1 MAVNF
6 TQALVN
12 ARRRASISGRPLSQ
26 QETAGIA
33 AGEAATSSERAAR
46 LKSLRLQERQLAQQN
61 EQFRKEQEFKEKQA
75 EKEERTAMGSAVGT
89 LVGAGAVVGGA
100 VMGGW
105 GAGVGM
111 AALATPLGWGALAGG
126 ALLGGIFGG
135 NTHLC
140 TEASHVLGK
149 IDNRHLRAYQKLRY
163 YAKENLPSC
172 YRFYNDRGSEIIAG
186 IRDAFP
192 EPRQYREWWEEFYDK
207 IIAPMLDL
215 SPEDT
220 VAYYNYA
227 IHVRDVL
234 IPAYAPHQKAE
245 FDELWHKDMMEV
257 S

>member
-12 ARRRASISGRPLSQ
+12 ARRRANISGRPLSQ

-33 AGEAATSSERAAR
+33 AGEASVSSERAAR

-61 EQFRKEQEFKEKQA
+61 EQFRREQEFKEKQA
-75 EKEERTAMGSAVGT
+75 RIEERTALASS
-89 LVGAGAVVGGA
+89 VGGA
-100 VMGGW
+100 VGV
-105 GAGVGM
+105 GAGYYIGTTVGSIGG
-111 AALATPLGWGALAGG
+111 PVGAIIGG
-126 ALLGGIFGG
+126 AIGSSIGGMFG

-140 TEASHVLGK
+140 TEASHVLDK

-172 YRFYNDRGSEIIAG
+172 YRFYNDRGVEIIAG

-257 S
+257 A

>member
-1 MAVNF
+1 MF
-6 TQALVN
+6 
-12 ARRRASISGRPLSQ
+12 
-26 QETAGIA
+26 
-33 AGEAATSSERAAR
+33 
-46 LKSLRLQERQLAQQN
+46 
-61 EQFRKEQEFKEKQA
+61 
-75 EKEERTAMGSAVGT
+75 
-89 LVGAGAVVGGA
+89 
-100 VMGGW
+100 
-105 GAGVGM
+105 
-111 AALATPLGWGALAGG
+111 
-126 ALLGGIFGG
+126 G

-140 TEASHVLGK
+140 TEASHVLDK

-257 S
+257 A

>member
-12 ARRRASISGRPLSQ
+12 ARRRANISGRPLSQ

-33 AGEAATSSERAAR
+33 AGEASVSSERAAR

-75 EKEERTAMGSAVGT
+75 RIEERTALASS
-89 LVGAGAVVGGA
+89 VGGA
-100 VMGGW
+100 VGL
-105 GAGVGM
+105 GAGYYIGTTVGSIGG
-111 AALATPLGWGALAGG
+111 PVGAIIGG
-126 ALLGGIFGG
+126 AIGSSIGGMFG

-140 TEASHVLGK
+140 TEASHVLDK

-172 YRFYNDRGSEIIAG
+172 YRFYNDRGVEIIAG

-257 S
+257 A

>member
-12 ARRRASISGRPLSQ
+12 ARRRANISGRPLSQ

-75 EKEERTAMGSAVGT
+75 RIEERTALASS
-89 LVGAGAVVGGA
+89 VGGA
-100 VMGGW
+100 VGL
-105 GAGVGM
+105 GAGYYIGTTVGSIGG
-111 AALATPLGWGALAGG
+111 PVGAIIGG
-126 ALLGGIFGG
+126 AIGSSIGGMFG

-140 TEASHVLGK
+140 TEASHVLDK

-192 EPRQYREWWEEFYDK
+192 EPRQYREWWEEFYDR

-257 S
+257 A

>member
-12 ARRRASISGRPLSQ
+12 ARRRANISGRPLSQ

-75 EKEERTAMGSAVGT
+75 RIEERTALASS
-89 LVGAGAVVGGA
+89 VGGA
-100 VMGGW
+100 VGV
-105 GAGVGM
+105 GAGYYIGAGIGSVGG
-111 AALATPLGWGALAGG
+111 PVGAIIGG
-126 ALLGGIFGG
+126 AIGSSIGGMFG

-140 TEASHVLGK
+140 TEASHVLDK

-172 YRFYNDRGSEIIAG
+172 YRFYNDRGVEIIAG

-257 S
+257 A

>member
-12 ARRRASISGRPLSQ
+12 ARRRANISGRPLSQ

-75 EKEERTAMGSAVGT
+75 RIEERTALASS
-89 LVGAGAVVGGA
+89 VGGA
-100 VMGGW
+100 VGL
-105 GAGVGM
+105 GAGYYIGTTVGSIGG
-111 AALATPLGWGALAGG
+111 PVGAIIGG
-126 ALLGGIFGG
+126 AIGSSIGGMFG

-140 TEASHVLGK
+140 TEASHVLDK

-172 YRFYNDRGSEIIAG
+172 YRFYNDRGVEIIAG

-257 S
+257 A

>member
-33 AGEAATSSERAAR
+33 AGEASTSSERAAR

-163 YAKENLPSC
+163 YAKENLRPATGSTTIADRRSSPGYGMRSPNRVSTGSGGKNFTTRSSLPCWIFPRKTPLPITTMPSTC
-172 YRFYNDRGSEIIAG
+172 G
-186 IRDAFP
+186 
-192 EPRQYREWWEEFYDK
+192 
-207 IIAPMLDL
+207 
-215 SPEDT
+215 T
-220 VAYYNYA
+220 C
-227 IHVRDVL
+227 
-234 IPAYAPHQKAE
+234 
-245 FDELWHKDMMEV
+245 
-257 S
+257 

>member
-12 ARRRASISGRPLSQ
+12 ARRRANISGRPLSQ

-33 AGEAATSSERAAR
+33 AGEASVSSERAAR

-75 EKEERTAMGSAVGT
+75 RIEERTALASS
-89 LVGAGAVVGGA
+89 VGGA
-100 VMGGW
+100 VGL
-105 GAGVGM
+105 GAGYYVG
-111 AALATPLGWGALAGG
+111 TTVGSIGGPVGAIIGG
-126 ALLGGIFGG
+126 AIGSSIGGMFG

-140 TEASHVLGK
+140 TEASHVLDK

-172 YRFYNDRGSEIIAG
+172 YRFYNDRGVEIIAG

-257 S
+257 A